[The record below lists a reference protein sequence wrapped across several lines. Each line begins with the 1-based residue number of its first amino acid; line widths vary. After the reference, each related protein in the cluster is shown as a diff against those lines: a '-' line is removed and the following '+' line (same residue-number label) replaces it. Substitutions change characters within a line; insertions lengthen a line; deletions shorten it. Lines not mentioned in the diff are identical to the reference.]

1 VFAAAVD
8 SSDTGF
14 ALTANEVAADA
25 KAGAS
30 QTSPASTQ
38 GCD

>member
-8 SSDTGF
+8 QADTGF
-14 ALTANEVAADA
+14 ALTAAEVAADA
-25 KAGAS
+25 SAGAN
-30 QTSPASTQ
+30 QTTPASTQ